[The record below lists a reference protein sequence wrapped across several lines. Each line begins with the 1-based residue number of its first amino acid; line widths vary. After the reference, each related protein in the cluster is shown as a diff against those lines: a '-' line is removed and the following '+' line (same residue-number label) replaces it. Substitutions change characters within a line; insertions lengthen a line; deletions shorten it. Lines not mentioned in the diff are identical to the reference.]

1 MTNNSLEDRIKS
13 SKRRYQKALQDM
25 SALSSIALFVDVD
38 DELFEPSSTVES
50 AAYRLIQESNQL
62 RSLLTVEE

>member
-1 MTNNSLEDRIKS
+1 MTNNLEDRIKS

-50 AAYRLIQESNQL
+50 AAYCLIQESNQL

>member
-38 DELFEPSSTVES
+38 NELFEPSSTVES